1 MRVVLVAICLLIATV
16 YGFPKWHQ
24 LEKYTFEH
32 YVRQARRPYV
42 KGTQQW
48 KEREAIFNARL
59 EDIKQHNADGTKSW
73 KRGINQFSDWTQDE
87 WRDYNRGRPSKA
99 SHSTLPTN
107 VFKATRDPNSLPRIH
122 DYRFNVNPPVLTGIK
137 NQGSCGSCWA
147 HSATESVESFFALKY
162 GQLPVL
168 STQQVTSCTPA
179 WFGCGGGSFV
189 GGWDA
194 LARHGGLNEE
204 WTYGYSNFFA
214 PEMSPSVTHP
224 CRNITAEFP
233 NVTADG
239 KTFTFTWW
247 PKANVSGFTMVT
259 PNDAHATM
267 EALATVGPLSI
278 SVASDTWADYESGI
292 LHNNYTDTASNYTW
306 QEINHDVQL
315 VGYGFD
321 NDLQQNFWVVRNS
334 WGTNYGEQG
343 YIRLY
348 RPEHEPC
355 GDLTGQKICGTSGL
369 LLNPGYPHV
378 MTLEDQNGFY
388 F

>member
-1 MRVVLVAICLLIATV
+1 MRVLVAICLLIATV

-87 WRDYNRGRPSKA
+87 WRDYNRAQPPTH
-99 SHSTLPTN
+99 HSAK
-107 VFKATRDPNSLPRIH
+107 VKVDHFQATRDPTSLPRFV
-122 DYRFNVNPPVLTGIK
+122 DYRLNTNPPVLTGVK
-137 NQGSCGSCWA
+137 NQGSCGSCWSHA
-147 HSATESVESFFALKY
+147 ATQEVESFFALRY

-168 STQQVTSCTPA
+168 SQQQIVACTTVA
-179 WFGCGGGSFV
+179 QGCGGGTYAM
-189 GGWDA
+189 GWDYIA
-194 LARHGGLNEE
+194 ENGGLNEE
-204 WTYGYSNFFA
+204 WTYPYTNFFA
-214 PEMSPSVTHP
+214 PEFSKAVTHA

-247 PKANVSGFTMVT
+247 PKANISGYTVVT
-259 PNDAHATM
+259 PNDAHAMM
-267 EALATVGPLSI
+267 EALATVGPQAI
-278 SVASDTWADYESGI
+278 AVGSDPWSDYESGI
-292 LHNNYTDTASNYTW
+292 LQNNYSTAATNYSW
-306 QEINHDVQL
+306 QSINHAVQM

-321 NDLQQNFWVVRNS
+321 FDLNMNYWIVRNS

-343 YIRLY
+343 YIRLA
-348 RPEHEPC
+348 RPEHEVC
-355 GDLTGQKICGTSGL
+355 GNVTGTYVCGTSGVL
-369 LLNPGYPHV
+369 AYPMYPHV
-378 MTLEDQNGFY
+378 TTLEPENGFY